1 MNEEEAKKIKAF
13 LDKGKLP
20 KTYSSTKPN
29 FIAVAKRY
37 SLNKK
42 KVLMREKKPVVTV
55 SMQLEIYNSLH
66 QRSGRTCTWER
77 IKAR

>member
-1 MNEEEAKKIKAF
+1 MNEEEAKKIKEF

-66 QRSGRTCTWER
+66 QHSGRTCTWER

>member
-1 MNEEEAKKIKAF
+1 MNEEEAKKIKTF

-20 KTYSSTKPN
+20 KTYPSTKPN

-66 QRSGRTCTWER
+66 QHSGRTCTWER